1 MNDAPERIDIVI
13 PVFRGEMAVRRCLES
28 VLASEV
34 SSVADI
40 VVIDDA
46 SPEPAITDYLE
57 TLATANKV
65 TLLRHEHNQGFVES
79 VNEAAELHPDRDF
92 VILNADTEVAGDW
105 LQRLQHH
112 VACNDAVATVTPFS
126 NNATIASFPK
136 LVESNA
142 LPRGETTAS
151 LHALFSSVN
160 HQSAVDM
167 PTAIGF
173 CTLIRRAA
181 WQEARGFD
189 TVFGRGYGE
198 EVDFCCKLSA
208 SGWRHLL
215 AADAFVFHEGG
226 VSFGVEADE
235 RKVAAQA
242 IVDERYPD
250 YGDSVQQWVEGDP
263 ALPFRLAVDLARVN
277 RRAGPSWLFVSHA
290 YGGGVQQH
298 IDDLTTLIRD
308 ELDGVVWLLQPR
320 DDQSVRLTWCG
331 EASDLD
337 IPIVHDQL
345 DTALPSLV
353 SELGIQRLHFHHFAG
368 LPVSILQLNKV
379 LSLPFD
385 VTFHD
390 FHTVCPQTHFITRDG
405 DFCGRPDVESCE
417 RCVAERPDP
426 WGLGIRDWRETF
438 GEWLAEAQRLIYP
451 NSAVRDIVSDYFPE
465 FSGEVWPHPE
475 GNLAEFTGHAERS
488 LSRRKVA
495 LIGSMSDVKGL
506 HRLKALADLALSGTE
521 PVEFVVI
528 GPTLAPLGPDAPPNV
543 VVTGQYHATELPN
556 LLARERPDI
565 ILFLSVV
572 PETYNFALSVAL
584 ATELPIVALD
594 AGAIGER
601 LKGVEGATVLPLDA
615 SAQQVLDALLAVES
629 IYQLCDVELIR
640 APTSSASSAYIEAY
654 GEPLTDLKS
663 SSLHVERIAATT
675 ISMREAA
682 QPVLQTERGI
692 SELLEQAIDCRLS
705 EATAQLRQQAIQNE
719 RQLAERSAHV
729 VAAEREVVHHQ
740 TVIQQLQT
748 SHADET
754 NDLRQTVSSL
764 TEAHQ
769 EVIGELS
776 ALQENHQSL
785 QAIHQSQSE
794 HLSERESLIVILADR
809 IREIETST
817 TWRLTAPLRWSV
829 ERARRAVTRVKRS
842 VEWCRRALVFVR
854 YHYGHGGMPAL
865 REAMGRRL
873 RQRQTSQS
881 DDAATS
887 SVLDIPPC
895 DATVAFP
902 VYDTPTVSI
911 VIPTYG
917 EHAVTRECLASLS
930 VSDPDLPI
938 EVIVVDD
945 AYSEP
950 LDVSSLRVNGI
961 RLIRNEQNLGFLRSC
976 NKAMASARGDYLLL
990 LNNDTLVH
998 PGAVEALLSTFEDHE
1013 SAGAVCAQLRFEDG
1027 SLQEAGGIVWRDG
1040 SAWNWGRGE
1049 NPGDPRFS
1057 YPREVDYG
1065 SAAALMVERKL
1076 WERIGGFDESFAPAY
1091 YEDTDFCFSVRTE
1104 GRQVIYQP
1112 RAVVTHL
1119 EGISHGTD
1127 TSAGMK
1133 SHQVINQA
1141 RFAEKWQA
1149 MLDGHRANG
1158 VDPMLERDRCARARI
1173 LWVEACMLTPDQDS
1187 GSLRTI
1193 RLLRILVQMGCKVT
1207 FIADNMDGA
1216 EPYRSQLA
1224 DQGIEVIYSPYF
1236 KSVNHYLKQH
1246 GKEFDVVTL
1255 CRHYIAIQ
1263 HIQAVREVNPNAQ
1276 IWFDTIDLH
1285 YLRSRRQ
1292 FELDGKTS
1300 TSERAEL
1307 AYREE
1312 MEVISQSD
1320 LTIVVSDFEVEELS
1334 REAPTARVAV
1344 VSNIHEVSGTEAQ
1357 RKGRE
1362 GLVFVGGF
1370 QHPPNI
1376 DAVEFYAE
1384 EIWPIFQEQCPAVP
1398 TYIIGSRMPE
1408 RLRKFGESHGLTML
1422 GFVEDLMP
1430 YYEGC
1435 VLSIAPLRYGA
1446 GVKGK
1451 VNQALSYGLPV
1462 VGTSAALEGMG
1473 LGHGQHVLSADT
1485 AEAFAAAMVEAYTD
1499 EPLWR
1504 TLSINGQQSL
1514 QGRFTPDVAREALS
1528 DALGLDASGSH

>member
-1 MNDAPERIDIVI
+1 MNDASERIDIVI
-13 PVFRGEMAVRRCLES
+13 PVFRGEGAVRRCLES
-28 VLASEV
+28 VFASDAARI
-34 SSVADI
+34 ADI
-40 VVIDDA
+40 VVVDDA
-46 SPEPAITDYLE
+46 SPEPAVSEYLQA
-57 TLATANKV
+57 LAADNKV
-65 TLLRHEHNQGFVES
+65 ILLRHEHNQGFVES
-79 VNEAAELHPDRDF
+79 VNEAAGLHPDRDF

-112 VACNDAVATVTPFS
+112 ARHNDAIATVTPFS

-136 LVESNA
+136 LIESNA
-142 LPRGETTAS
+142 LPRGETTTS
-151 LHALFSSVN
+151 LHALFSSEN
-160 HQSAVDM
+160 HQCAVDM

-181 WQEARGFD
+181 WQEAKGFD
-189 TVFGRGYGE
+189 IVFGRGYGE

-208 SGWRHLL
+208 NGWQHLL
-215 AADAFVFHEGG
+215 AADVFVFHEGG
-226 VSFGVEADE
+226 VSFGAEADE
-235 RKVAAQA
+235 RKVTAQA

-250 YGDSVQQWVEGDP
+250 YSDAVQQWVQADP
-263 ALPFRLAVDLARVN
+263 ALPYRLKVDLARIN
-277 RRAGPSWLFVSHA
+277 RRTGPRWLFISHA

-298 IDDLTTLIRD
+298 IDDLTALIRN
-308 ELDGVVWLLQPR
+308 ELDGVVWLLQRR
-320 DDQSVRLTWCG
+320 DERSARVTWCG
-331 EASDLD
+331 EDSDLV
-337 IPIVHDQL
+337 IPIAHDQL
-345 DTALPSLV
+345 GTALPPLV
-353 SELGIQRLHFHHFAG
+353 AELGIQRLHFHHFVG
-368 LPVSILQLNKV
+368 LPVSVLQLPSA
-379 LSLPFD
+379 LGLPFD

-390 FHTVCPQTHFITRDG
+390 FHTVCPQTHFITRAG
-405 DFCGRPDVESCE
+405 DFCGRPDVDSCE

-426 WGLGIRDWRETF
+426 WGLGIRDWRATF
-438 GEWLAEAQRLIYP
+438 GEWLSQAERLIYP
-451 NSAVRDIVSDYFPE
+451 NSSVRDIVSEYFPE
-465 FSGEVWPHPE
+465 VSGEVWPHPE
-475 GNLAEFTGHAERS
+475 RSLAEFAGHAERS

-506 HRLKALADLALSGTE
+506 HRLRALAELALSGTE

-528 GPTLAPLGPDAPPNV
+528 GPTLAPLVPDAPPNV
-543 VVTGQYHATELPN
+543 TVTGQYHAAELPR
-556 LLARERPDI
+556 LLARERPDS

-572 PETYNFALSVAL
+572 PETYNFALSAAL
-584 ATELPIVALD
+584 ATGLQIVALD

-601 LKGVEGATVLPLDA
+601 LKGVERATVLPLDA
-615 SAQQVLDALLAVES
+615 SAQQVLDALLGVES
-629 IYQLCDVELIR
+629 IYQLRDMELNR
-640 APTSSASSAYIEAY
+640 APSPQAGSAYVAAY
-654 GEPLTDLKS
+654 GDPLADLRS
-663 SSLHVERIAATT
+663 SNLDFEQIAAKM
-675 ISMREAA
+675 ISLREAA
-682 QPVLQTERGI
+682 QPVIQTKRGI
-692 SELLEQAIDCRLS
+692 RELLEQAIDCRLS
-705 EATAQLRQQAIQNE
+705 EATAQLRQQAIENE
-719 RQLAERSAHV
+719 RQLAERNAHV

-748 SHADET
+748 AHEDQT
-754 NDLRQTVSSL
+754 NHLKQTVSDL
-764 TEAHQ
+764 ADTNH
-769 EVIGELS
+769 EVRGELS
-776 ALQENHQSL
+776 ALQE
-785 QAIHQSQSE
+785 IHQSQSE
-794 HLSERESLIVILADR
+794 HLSERESLVVTLADR
-809 IREIETST
+809 IRDIETST
-817 TWRLTAPLRWSV
+817 TWRFTAPLRWSV
-829 ERARRAVTRVKRS
+829 DRARRAVARGKRWA
-842 VEWCRRALVFVR
+842 EWCRRALVFTR

-865 REAMGRRL
+865 REAVGRRL
-873 RQRQTSQS
+873 RQRQTPLR
-881 DDAATS
+881 DDPAGSA
-887 SVLDIPPC
+887 VLDIPPS
-895 DATVAFP
+895 DTAITFP
-902 VYDTPTVSI
+902 VCDTPTVSI

-917 EHAVTRECLASLS
+917 EHAVTRQCLASLS

-938 EVIVVDD
+938 EVILVDD

-950 LDVSSLRVNGI
+950 LDISSLRVNGV
-961 RLIRNEQNLGFLRSC
+961 RVIRNEQNLGFLRSC
-976 NKAMASARGDYLLL
+976 NKAMALARGDYLLL

-998 PGAVEALLSTFEDHE
+998 PGAVAALLSAFEDHE

-1049 NPGDPRFS
+1049 DPGDPRFS

-1065 SAAALMVERKL
+1065 SAAALMVERAL
-1076 WERIGGFDESFAPAY
+1076 WQKIGGFDETFAPAY
-1091 YEDTDFCFSVRTE
+1091 YEDTDFCFAVRAA
-1104 GRQVIYQP
+1104 GYHVIYQP
-1112 RAVVTHL
+1112 QAVVTHL

-1133 SHQVINQA
+1133 SHQVTNQG
-1141 RFAEKWQA
+1141 RFAEKWRA
-1149 MLDGHRANG
+1149 ALDDHRPNG
-1158 VDPMLERDRCARARI
+1158 VDPMLERDRGARARI

-1193 RLLRILVQMGCKVT
+1193 RLLRILAQMGCKVT

-1216 EPYRSQLA
+1216 EPYRTQLA
-1224 DQGIEVIYSPYF
+1224 DEGIEVIHSPYF
-1236 KSVNHYLKQH
+1236 KSVGHYLKQH
-1246 GKEFDVVTL
+1246 GEDFDVVTL

-1263 HIQAVREVNPNAQ
+1263 HIQAVRDVNPSAR

-1292 FELDGKTS
+1292 YELDGKKS

-1307 AYREE
+1307 AYLEE
-1312 MEVISQSD
+1312 MEVISRSD
-1320 LTIVVSDFEVEELS
+1320 LTLVVSEVEVEELS

-1362 GLVFVGGF
+1362 GVVFVGGF

-1384 EIWPIFQEQCPAVP
+1384 EIWPLFREQCPNVP

-1408 RLRKFGESHGLTML
+1408 RLRKLGESHGLTML

-1435 VLSIAPLRYGA
+1435 ALSIAPLRYGA

-1473 LGHGQHVLSADT
+1473 LCHRQHVLSADT
-1485 AEAFAAAMVEAYTD
+1485 ADAFAAAMVEAYTD

-1504 TLSINGQQSL
+1504 TLSGNGQQSL

-1528 DALGLDASGSH
+1528 DALGLEVSDSY

>member
-1 MNDAPERIDIVI
+1 MNDASDRIDIVI
-13 PVFRGEMAVRRCLES
+13 PVFSGEACVRRCLES
-28 VLASEV
+28 VLASAA

-40 VVIDDA
+40 VVVDDA
-46 SPEPAITDYLE
+46 SPEPAITDYLQ
-57 TLATANKV
+57 TLAAANKV
-65 TLLRHEHNQGFVES
+65 TLLRHAHNQGFVES

-112 VACNDAVATVTPFS
+112 AARNDAVATVTPFS

-136 LVESNA
+136 LVEANA
-142 LPRGETTAS
+142 LPRGETTES
-151 LHALFSSVN
+151 LHTLFSSEN
-160 HQSAVDM
+160 DQNSVDM

-181 WQEARGFD
+181 WQEAGGFD

-208 SGWRHLL
+208 AGWQHLL

-226 VSFGVEADE
+226 VSFGAEADE
-235 RKVAAQA
+235 LKVAAQA

-250 YGDSVQQWVEGDP
+250 YGDSVQRWIETDP
-263 ALPFRLAVDLARVN
+263 ALPYRLAVDLARVN
-277 RRAGPSWLFVSHA
+277 RRAGPRWLFISHA

-298 IDDLTTLIRD
+298 IDDLTALIRD

-320 DDQSVRLTWCG
+320 DDHSLRLTWGG
-331 EASDLD
+331 EDSDLD
-337 IPIVHDQL
+337 VPITHDQL

-353 SELGIQRLHFHHFAG
+353 AELGIQRLHFHHFAG
-368 LPVSILQLNKV
+368 LPASVLQLNKV

-426 WGLGIRDWRETF
+426 WGLGIRDWRATF
-438 GEWLAEAQRLIYP
+438 GEWLAEAERLIYP
-451 NSAVRDIVSDYFPE
+451 NSSVRDIVSDYFPE
-465 FSGEVWPHPE
+465 LSGEVWPHPE
-475 GNLAEFTGHAERS
+475 RNLTEFNGHVQRS

-506 HRLKALADLALSGTE
+506 HRLKALAELASSGTE
-521 PVEFVVI
+521 PVEFVLI
-528 GPTLAPLGPDAPPNV
+528 GPTLSPLGPDAPPNV
-543 VVTGQYHATELPN
+543 TVTGQYHAAELPR
-556 LLARERPDI
+556 LLARERPDA

-572 PETYNFALSVAL
+572 PETYNFALSAAL
-584 ATELPIVALD
+584 ATELPVVALD

-601 LKGVEGATVLPLDA
+601 LKGVERATALPLDA
-615 SAQQVLDALLAVES
+615 SAQQVLDALLSVES
-629 IYQLCDVELIR
+629 IYQLRDMELNR
-640 APTSSASSAYIEAY
+640 APSPQAGSAYVAAY
-654 GEPLTDLKS
+654 GDPLIALRS
-663 SSLHVERIAATT
+663 SNLDCEQIAAKM
-675 ISMREAA
+675 ISLREAA
-682 QPVLQTERGI
+682 QPGLQTQRGI

-719 RQLAERSAHV
+719 RQLAERNAHV

-748 SHADET
+748 AHEDEA
-754 NDLRQTVSSL
+754 NHFKQTVSDL
-764 TEAHQ
+764 ADANQ
-769 EVIGELS
+769 EVRGELS
-776 ALQENHQSL
+776 ALQ
-785 QAIHQSQSE
+785 E
-794 HLSERESLIVILADR
+794 HLSERESLVVTLADR
-809 IREIETST
+809 IRELETST

-829 ERARRAVTRVKRS
+829 GTTRRIITRLRRW

-865 REAMGRRL
+865 REAIGRRL
-873 RQRQTSQS
+873 RQRQTPLR
-881 DDAATS
+881 DDPAGSA
-887 SVLDIPPC
+887 VLDIPPS
-895 DATVAFP
+895 DTAITFP
-902 VYDTPTVSI
+902 IYDTPSVSI

-917 EHAVTRECLASLS
+917 EHAVTRQCLASLS

-938 EVIVVDD
+938 EVILVDD
-945 AYSEP
+945 AYREP
-950 LDVSSLRVNGI
+950 LDINSLRVNGV
-961 RLIRNEQNLGFLRSC
+961 RVVRNEQNLGFLRSC
-976 NKAMASARGDYLLL
+976 NKAMALARGDYLLL

-998 PGAVEALLSTFEDHE
+998 PGAVEALLSTFEDYE

-1049 NPGDPRFS
+1049 DPGDPRFS

-1065 SAAALMVERKL
+1065 SAAALMIERAL
-1076 WERIGGFDESFAPAY
+1076 WEKIGGFDESFAPAY

-1104 GRQVIYQP
+1104 GRHVMYQP
-1112 RAVVTHL
+1112 KAVVTHL

-1127 TSAGMK
+1127 TSAGTK
-1133 SHQVINQA
+1133 SHQVTNQD
-1141 RFAEKWQA
+1141 RFAEKWRA
-1149 MLDGHRANG
+1149 ALDAHRTNG
-1158 VDPMLERDRCARARI
+1158 VDPMLERDRGARARI

-1193 RLLRILVQMGCKVT
+1193 RLLRILAQMGCKVT

-1216 EPYRSQLA
+1216 EPYRTQLA
-1224 DQGIEVIYSPYF
+1224 DEGIEVIHSPYF
-1236 KSVNHYLKQH
+1236 KSVGHYLKQH
-1246 GKEFDVVTL
+1246 GEDFDVVTL

-1263 HIQAVREVNPNAQ
+1263 HIQAVRDVNPSAQ

-1292 FELDGKTS
+1292 YELDGKKS

-1312 MEVISQSD
+1312 MSLIKQSD
-1320 LTIVVSDFEVEELS
+1320 VTLVVSDAEVAEIAKEE
-1334 REAPTARVAV
+1334 PDARVEV
-1344 VSNIHEVSGTEAQ
+1344 LSNIHEPQCQVPP
-1357 RKGRE
+1357 RKGRV
-1362 GLVFVGGF
+1362 GVMFVGGF
-1370 QHPPNI
+1370 QHPPNV
-1376 DAVEFYAE
+1376 DAVEFFAL
-1384 EIWPIFQEQCPAVP
+1384 EIWPIYRDAVP
-1398 TYIIGSRMPE
+1398 DAEAFIIGSKMPDSLR
-1408 RLRKFGESHGLTML
+1408 RLGEKHGLTML
-1422 GFVEDLMP
+1422 GFVPDLEF
-1430 YYEGC
+1430 YYRQC
-1435 VLSIAPLRYGA
+1435 VMAIAPLRYGA

-1451 VNQALSYGLPV
+1451 VNQALSYGIPM
-1462 VGTSAALEGMG
+1462 VGTTMSVEGMNVQADEHI
-1473 LGHGQHVLSADT
+1473 LIADSPEDFAQSMIRLHADDTVWNVLSEAGPESVRAQFSADT
-1485 AEAFAAAMVEAYTD
+1485 ARQQLHNMLLEIVE
-1499 EPLWR
+1499 
-1504 TLSINGQQSL
+1504 S
-1514 QGRFTPDVAREALS
+1514 
-1528 DALGLDASGSH
+1528 

>member
-1 MNDAPERIDIVI
+1 MSDAFERIDIVI
-13 PVFRGEMAVRRCLES
+13 PVFKGEAAVRRCLES
-28 VLASEV
+28 VLASAAA
-34 SSVADI
+34 SVADI
-40 VVIDDA
+40 VVVDDA
-46 SPEPAITDYLE
+46 SPEPAIADYLQ

-65 TLLRHEHNQGFVES
+65 TLLRHEHNKGFVES
-79 VNEAAELHPDRDF
+79 VNAAAELHPHRDF
-92 VILNADTEVAGDW
+92 VILNADTEVAEDW

-112 VACNDAVATVTPFS
+112 AARNDAVATVTPFS

-136 LVESNA
+136 LAETNA
-142 LPRGETTAS
+142 LPPGETTES
-151 LHALFSSVN
+151 LHALFSSTN
-160 HQSAVDM
+160 DQNSVDI

-181 WQEARGFD
+181 WQDAGGFD

-208 SGWRHLL
+208 GGWQHLL

-226 VSFGVEADE
+226 VSFGAETDQ
-235 RKVAAQA
+235 RKVVAQA

-250 YGDSVQQWVEGDP
+250 YGNSVQRWIEADP
-263 ALPFRLAVDLARVN
+263 ALPYRLAVDLARVN
-277 RRAGPSWLFVSHA
+277 RHAGPKWLFISHA

-298 IDDLTTLIRD
+298 TNDLTALIRD
-308 ELDGVVWLLQPR
+308 ELDGVVWLLQSR
-320 DDQSVRLTWCG
+320 DDHSLRLIWGG
-331 EASDLD
+331 EDSDLD
-337 IPIVHDQL
+337 IPIAHDQL
-345 DTALPSLV
+345 DTALPPLV
-353 SELGIQRLHFHHFAG
+353 AELGIQRLHFHHFAG
-368 LPVSILQLNKV
+368 LPAAVLKLNKV

-385 VTFHD
+385 VTVHD

-426 WGLGIRDWRETF
+426 WGLGIRDWRATF
-438 GEWLAEAQRLIYP
+438 GEWLAEAERLIYP
-451 NSAVRDIVSDYFPE
+451 NTSVRDIVSDYYPE
-465 FSGEVWPHPE
+465 LSGEVWPHPE
-475 GNLAEFTGHAERS
+475 RNLAEFAGHAQRS
-488 LSRRKVA
+488 LSCKKVA

-506 HRLKALADLALSGTE
+506 HRLKSLAELTLNTIE

-528 GPTLAPLGPDAPPNV
+528 GPTLTPLGLDAPPNV
-543 VVTGQYHATELPN
+543 TVTGQYHTAELPR
-556 LLARERPDI
+556 LLARERPDT

-572 PETYNFALSVAL
+572 PETYNFALSAAL
-584 ATELPIVALD
+584 ATGLPIVALD

-601 LKGVEGATVLPLDA
+601 LKGVERATVLPLDA
-615 SAQQVLDALLAVES
+615 SAQQVLDALVASVS
-629 IYQLCDVELIR
+629 IYQLRDMALDR
-640 APTSSASSAYIEAY
+640 APSIPASSAYLAAY
-654 GEPLTDLKS
+654 SEPLTDSRSPNLD
-663 SSLHVERIAATT
+663 VEQIVATM
-675 ISMREAA
+675 ISMREGAK
-682 QPVLQTERGI
+682 PVSQTERGI
-692 SELLEQAIDCRLS
+692 SELLDQAIDCRLT

-719 RQLAERSAHV
+719 RQLAERNAHV

-740 TVIQQLQT
+740 TVIQQLQIAHENEV
-748 SHADET
+748 SHLKQTASELTDANQET
-754 NDLRQTVSSL
+754 R
-764 TEAHQ
+764 E
-769 EVIGELS
+769 ELS
-776 ALQENHQSL
+776 TLQK
-785 QAIHQSQSE
+785 
-794 HLSERESLIVILADR
+794 HLSERDSSIVILGDR

-829 ERARRAVTRVKRS
+829 DHARRIIARLRRWT
-842 VEWCRRALVFVR
+842 EWCRRALVFVR
-854 YHYGHGGMPAL
+854 YHYGHGGMSAL
-865 REAMGRRL
+865 REAIGRRL
-873 RQRQTSQS
+873 RQRQTPQR
-881 DDAATS
+881 DDAAAS
-887 SVLDIPPC
+887 AMVDIPPP
-895 DATVAFP
+895 DTEITFP
-902 VYDTPTVSI
+902 VRDTPKVSI

-917 EHAVTRECLASLS
+917 EHAVTRQCLASLS
-930 VSDPDLPI
+930 TSDPDLPL

-961 RLIRNEQNLGFLRSC
+961 RVIRNEQNLGFLCSC
-976 NKAMASARGDYLLL
+976 NKAMASAQGDYVLL

-1049 NPGDPRFS
+1049 DPGDPRFS
-1057 YPREVDYG
+1057 YLRAVDYG
-1065 SAAALMVERKL
+1065 SAAALMVERAL
-1076 WERIGGFDESFAPAY
+1076 WEQIGGFDESFAPAY
-1091 YEDTDFCFSVRTE
+1091 YEDTDFCFSVRAE
-1104 GRQVIYQP
+1104 GREVIYQP
-1112 RAVVTHL
+1112 KAVVTHL

-1133 SHQVINQA
+1133 SYQVTNQD
-1141 RFAEKWQA
+1141 RFAEKWRA
-1149 MLDGHRANG
+1149 SLDGHRPNG
-1158 VDPMLERDRCARARI
+1158 VDPMLERDRGAHARI

-1193 RLLRILVQMGCKVT
+1193 RLLRILAQMGCKVT

-1216 EPYRSQLA
+1216 EPYRTQLA
-1224 DQGIEVIYSPYF
+1224 DVGIEVVHSPYV
-1236 KSVNHYLKQH
+1236 KSVGHYLEQH
-1246 GKEFDVVTL
+1246 GEDFDVVTL

-1263 HIQAVREVNPNAQ
+1263 HIQAVRDVNPSAQ

-1292 FELDGKTS
+1292 YELDGKKS

-1312 MEVISQSD
+1312 MEVISRSD
-1320 LTIVVSDFEVEELS
+1320 LTIVVSEVEVEELS
-1334 REAPTARVAV
+1334 REAPIARVAV

-1362 GLVFVGGF
+1362 GVVFVGGF

-1384 EIWPIFQEQCPAVP
+1384 EIWPLFREQCPDVP
-1398 TYIIGSRMPE
+1398 TYVIGSRMPE
-1408 RLRKFGESHGLTML
+1408 RLRKLGESHGLTML

-1435 VLSIAPLRYGA
+1435 ALSIAPLRYGA

-1473 LGHGQHVLSADT
+1473 LCHRQHVLSADT

-1504 TLSINGQQSL
+1504 TLSGNGQQSL
-1514 QGRFTPDVAREALS
+1514 QGRFTPDVARAALLE
-1528 DALGLDASGSH
+1528 ALGLDVSGSQ

>member
-1 MNDAPERIDIVI
+1 MSDAFERTDIVI
-13 PVFRGEMAVRRCLES
+13 PVFAGEAAVRRCLES
-28 VLASEV
+28 VLASAAA
-34 SSVADI
+34 SVADI
-40 VVIDDA
+40 VVVDDA
-46 SPEPAITDYLE
+46 SPEPAIADYLQ
-57 TLATANKV
+57 TLATAKKV
-65 TLLRHEHNQGFVES
+65 TLLRHEQNKGFVES
-79 VNEAAELHPDRDF
+79 VNEAAKLHPDRDF

-112 VACNDAVATVTPFS
+112 AARNDAVATVTPFS

-151 LHALFSSVN
+151 LHALFSSEN
-160 HQSAVDM
+160 DQNTVDI

-173 CTLIRRAA
+173 CTFIRRAA
-181 WQEARGFD
+181 WQEAGGFD
-189 TVFGRGYGE
+189 TVFGKGYGE
-198 EVDFCCKLSA
+198 EVDFCCKLSVG
-208 SGWRHLL
+208 GWQHLL

-226 VSFGVEADE
+226 VSFGARTDE
-235 RKVAAQA
+235 LKVTAQA
-242 IVDERYPD
+242 IVDKRYPD
-250 YGDSVQQWVEGDP
+250 FGDTVKRWIEIDP
-263 ALPFRLAVDLARVN
+263 ALPYRLAVDLARVN
-277 RRAGPSWLFVSHA
+277 RRAGPRWLFISHA

-298 IDDLTTLIRD
+298 IDDLTALIRD

-320 DDQSVRLTWCG
+320 DDHSLRLIWGG

-337 IPIVHDQL
+337 VPIAHDQL
-345 DTALPSLV
+345 NTTLPPLV
-353 SELGIQRLHFHHFAG
+353 AELGIQRLHFHHFAG
-368 LPVSILQLNKV
+368 LPATVLQLNKF

-405 DFCGRPDVESCE
+405 DFCGRPDVGSCE

-426 WGLGIRDWRETF
+426 WDLGIRDWRATF
-438 GEWLAEAQRLIYP
+438 GEWLAEAERLIYP
-451 NSAVRDIVSDYFPE
+451 NSSVRDIVSDYFPE
-465 FSGEVWPHPE
+465 LSGEVWPHPE
-475 GNLAEFTGHAERS
+475 RNLAAFIDHAQRS

-506 HRLKALADLALSGTE
+506 HRLKSLAELALSTTE

-528 GPTLAPLGPDAPPNV
+528 GPTVAPLGLDAPPNV
-543 VVTGQYHATELPN
+543 TVTGQYHATELPR
-556 LLARERPDI
+556 LLARERPDS

-572 PETYNFALSVAL
+572 PETYNFVLSAAL
-584 ATELPIVALD
+584 ATGLPIVALD

-601 LKGVEGATVLPLDA
+601 LQNVEPATVLPLNA
-615 SAQQVLDALLAVES
+615 TTEQLLDAVLAVES
-629 IYQLCDVELIR
+629 IYQLRDMERSR
-640 APTSSASSAYIEAY
+640 APSTSLGSAYLDAY
-654 GEPLTDLKS
+654 SEPLSDLKS
-663 SSLHVERIAATT
+663 SSLDVERVAATM
-675 ISMREAA
+675 ISMREGA
-682 QPVLQTERGI
+682 QPVIQTERGI

-719 RQLAERSAHV
+719 RQLAERNAHV

-748 SHADET
+748 AHEDKA
-754 NDLRQTVSSL
+754 NHLQQTVSD
-764 TEAHQ
+764 
-769 EVIGELS
+769 
-776 ALQENHQSL
+776 
-785 QAIHQSQSE
+785 
-794 HLSERESLIVILADR
+794 LADK

-817 TWRLTAPLRWSV
+817 TWRLTAPLRFSV
-829 ERARRAVTRVKRS
+829 DQARRIIARMRRW

-854 YHYGHGGMPAL
+854 FHYGHGGMPAL
-865 REAMGRRL
+865 REAIGRRL
-873 RQRQTSQS
+873 RQRQTPQS
-881 DDAATS
+881 DDAAASARVDMPSADTA
-887 SVLDIPPC
+887 I
-895 DATVAFP
+895 TFP
-902 VYDTPTVSI
+902 VCDMPTVSI

-917 EHAVTRECLASLS
+917 EHAVTRQCLASLA

-945 AYSEP
+945 AYSES
-950 LDVSSLRVNGI
+950 LDVSSLLVNGV
-961 RLIRNEQNLGFLRSC
+961 RVIRNEQNLGFLRSC

-998 PGAVEALLSTFEDHE
+998 PGALEALLSTFEDHE
-1013 SAGAVCAQLRFEDG
+1013 SAGAVCAQLRCEDG

-1049 NPGDPRFS
+1049 DPRDPRFS
-1057 YPREVDYG
+1057 YTREVDYG
-1065 SAAALMVERKL
+1065 SAAALMVERAL

-1104 GRQVIYQP
+1104 SRRVVYQP
-1112 RAVVTHL
+1112 KAVVTHL

-1133 SHQVINQA
+1133 SHQMTNQG
-1141 RFAEKWQA
+1141 RFAEKWRTA
-1149 MLDGHRANG
+1149 LYGHRPNG
-1158 VDPMLERDRCARARI
+1158 VDPMLERDRGARARI

-1193 RLLRILVQMGCKVT
+1193 RLLRILAQMGCKVT

-1216 EPYRSQLA
+1216 EPYRTRLA
-1224 DQGIEVIYSPYF
+1224 DEGIEVIHSPYF
-1236 KSVNHYLKQH
+1236 KSVGHYLKQH
-1246 GKEFDVVTL
+1246 GEDFDVVTL

-1263 HIQAVREVNPNAQ
+1263 HIQAVRDVNPSAQ

-1292 FELDGKTS
+1292 FELDGKKS

-1312 MEVISQSD
+1312 MEVISRSD
-1320 LTIVVSDFEVEELS
+1320 LTIVVSEVEAEELC
-1334 REAPTARVAV
+1334 RELPTARVAI
-1344 VSNIHEVSGTEAQ
+1344 VSNIHEVSGTGAQ

-1362 GLVFVGGF
+1362 GVVFVGGF

-1384 EIWPIFQEQCPAVP
+1384 EIWPLFREQCPEVP

-1408 RLRKFGESHGLTML
+1408 RLRKLGESHGLTML
-1422 GFVEDLMP
+1422 GFVEDLVP
-1430 YYEGC
+1430 YLEGC
-1435 VLSIAPLRYGA
+1435 ALSIAPLRYGA

-1473 LGHGQHVLSADT
+1473 LCHRQHVLSADT

-1504 TLSINGQQSL
+1504 TLSGNGQQSL

-1528 DALGLDASGSH
+1528 DVLGLDVSGSH